1 MIGGVWVTVRLIP
14 SRATSLR
21 IYNGAWP
28 GEPNPEYNDNRDGRD
43 GMGVRAAG
51 LSILSAVLA
60 TSAIAGPKVAVMP
73 FDLADQTAEAA
84 LTSDPYLVLSAPK
97 VSPEEQQR
105 LALAKDELTRLLA
118 ERLGYEPV
126 DLSGL
131 AGEIK
136 QAAPFYKCDGCEVE
150 IARKAG
156 AELVVS
162 GNIQKLSALI
172 LNLNMMM
179 RDVASG
185 DVRAMQ
191 TVPLRDNSDDGWLR
205 GVRKVI
211 EHQLAAEKGGDK

>member
-1 MIGGVWVTVRLIP
+1 
-14 SRATSLR
+14 
-21 IYNGAWP
+21 
-28 GEPNPEYNDNRDGRD
+28 
-43 GMGVRAAG
+43 MGVRAAG
-51 LSILSAVLA
+51 LSILSAILA

-211 EHQLAAEKGGDK
+211 EQQLAAEKGGDK